1 MTRITVAAITISFML
16 FGLASSALAQGQGQ
30 GMPPNMQQEM
40 PDIEVSD
47 EELNDFVDVTMDAQ
61 QVQSEAQSEMIELVE
76 ESGMTVDRFNEILS
90 GMQQGNTQE
99 DMEVGDEEMETFD
112 GVIEELEVIQQ
123 GVEEK
128 IVGHIEDKEMEVERF
143 QEINMALQMDQELQQ
158 RYQALA
164 EEKMGDQPGMMQGN
178 PDM

>member
-16 FGLASSALAQGQGQ
+16 FGLVSSALAQGQGQ

-47 EELNDFVDVTMDAQ
+47 DEMRNFVEVTMDAQ
-61 QVQSEAQSEMIELVE
+61 QVQSEAQGEMIALVE

-90 GMQQGNTQE
+90 SMQQGNSQE

-112 GVIEELEVIQQ
+112 GVIAELEVIQK

-158 RYQALA
+158 RYQAIA
-164 EEKMGDQPGMMQGN
+164 QEMMGDQPGMMQGN

>member
-47 EELNDFVDVTMDAQ
+47 DEMRNFVEVTMDAQ

-158 RYQALA
+158 KYQAIA
-164 EEKMGDQPGMMQGN
+164 EEMMGNQPGMMQGN